1 MRLDEGGAVVDET
14 IKKSILIF
22 QKNEITEYFIYG
34 SLSRHEKSEQNRS
47 VLHKISEE
55 ELSHYQVWKKYTG
68 IELPPDRLKIAWY
81 FVIAKLF
88 GVTFATKLMEA
99 GEKGAQLVYG
109 KLVKTVPEAEKI
121 MHDEEGHENELISM
135 IDEEKLKYIGS
146 VVLGLNDA
154 LVELTGTLAGLTFAL
169 QNSKLVGVAG
179 LITGIAASLSMAASE
194 YLSTKTEAGEK
205 NPLRA
210 SFYTGVT
217 YVLAV
222 AILIAPFLI
231 LSNHFVSL
239 ALSFLGAILMIWV
252 FTFYFSVVREVSFRR
267 RFTEMISI
275 SLGVAGL
282 SFLIGLAVRQFLGIT
297 I

>member
-1 MRLDEGGAVVDET
+1 MMDEA

-34 SLSRHEKSEQNRS
+34 LLSRHEKSEPNRL
-47 VLHKISEE
+47 VLHKIAEE

-68 IELPPDRLKIAWY
+68 IELSPDRPKIVWY

-99 GEKGAQLVYG
+99 GEKGAQLIYG
-109 KLVKTVPEAEKI
+109 KLVKTIPEAEKI

-169 QNSKLVGVAG
+169 QNAKLVGVVG
-179 LITGIAASLSMAASE
+179 LITGIAAALSMAASE

-205 NPLRA
+205 SPLRA

-267 RFTEMISI
+267 RFAEMVSI

>member
-1 MRLDEGGAVVDET
+1 MLDET
-14 IKKSILIF
+14 IKKSILVF

-34 SLSRHEKSEQNRS
+34 LLSRHEKSKQNQS
-47 VLHKISEE
+47 VLHKIAEE

-68 IELPPDRLKIAWY
+68 IELSPDRLKIAWY
-81 FVIAKLF
+81 YVIAKLF

-99 GEKGAQLVYG
+99 GEKGAQKVYG
-109 KLVKTVPEAEKI
+109 QLVRTVPEAEKI

-239 ALSFLGAILMIWV
+239 AISLLSAILMIWV

-267 RFTEMISI
+267 RFVEMVGIC
-275 SLGVAGL
+275 LGVASL
-282 SFLIGLAVRQFLGIT
+282 SFILGLAVRQFLGIT

>member
-1 MRLDEGGAVVDET
+1 MDET

-34 SLSRHEKSEQNRS
+34 LLSRHEKSEQNRS
-47 VLHKISEE
+47 VLKKISEE

-68 IELPPDRLKIAWY
+68 IELSPDRVKIAWY

-121 MHDEEGHENELISM
+121 MRDEEGHENELISM

-231 LSNHFVSL
+231 LNNHFVSL

-267 RFTEMISI
+267 RFTEMVGIC
-275 SLGVAGL
+275 LGVAGL
-282 SFLIGLAVRQFLGIT
+282 SFILGLAVRQFLGIT